1 MATAFTGHDGA
12 LCTNWAYHGITEA
25 TVALSPESAAPAGHL
40 PRHVERWHPPDPF
53 RHLHTGDQ
61 EFVAARHRLEAKGYT
76 LAATILDGCL
86 ASEMI
91 SDLEPSYCQ
100 ALVSHTR
107 AAGGLWIADEVQSGH
122 GRTGSHMWC
131 YQRWGIT
138 PDFVTMGKPMGN
150 GVPIAAVIT
159 RRKIADK
166 FVQKH
171 GVFFST
177 FGGNPVCVAAAHAV
191 LDVLQDT
198 HVLARTAH
206 AGEALRAAMSVTTAA
221 AALPSHVRGVGLMNC
236 LELVTDHESQ
246 RPNTQ
251 LASCL
256 KNALRRRGVLVGT
269 TGQHSN
275 MLKIRP
281 PLAFTAA
288 EVPVFAEALAAAIEE
303 CKNLHA
309 KSRL

>member
-1 MATAFTGHDGA
+1 MYECMYIFKFICMY
-12 LCTNWAYHGITEA
+12 LCMYIC
-25 TVALSPESAAPAGHL
+25 LCIYL
-40 PRHVERWHPPDPF
+40 YIYI
-53 RHLHTGDQ
+53 
-61 EFVAARHRLEAKGYT
+61 YT
-76 LAATILDGCL
+76 PIYICT
-86 ASEMI
+86 
-91 SDLEPSYCQ
+91 YNQ
-100 ALVSHTR
+100 
-107 AAGGLWIADEVQSGH
+107 
-122 GRTGSHMWC
+122 
-131 YQRWGIT
+131 
-138 PDFVTMGKPMGN
+138 GN

-206 AGEALRAAMSVTTAA
+206 AGEALRAAMSATTAA

-288 EVPVFAEALAAAIEE
+288 EVRVRVCVWPPRCVCVYGGGCLCVYISIHVQRNLLCTRAHACTRTRIVRACVCTHTHIHRQKAL
-303 CKNLHA
+303 LR
-309 KSRL
+309 S

>member
-1 MATAFTGHDGA
+1 M
-12 LCTNWAYHGITEA
+12 
-25 TVALSPESAAPAGHL
+25 
-40 PRHVERWHPPDPF
+40 
-53 RHLHTGDQ
+53 
-61 EFVAARHRLEAKGYT
+61 
-76 LAATILDGCL
+76 
-86 ASEMI
+86 
-91 SDLEPSYCQ
+91 
-100 ALVSHTR
+100 
-107 AAGGLWIADEVQSGH
+107 
-122 GRTGSHMWC
+122 
-131 YQRWGIT
+131 
-138 PDFVTMGKPMGN
+138 
-150 GVPIAAVIT
+150 PIAAVIT
-159 RRKIADK
+159 RRIIADK

-206 AGEALRAAMSVTTAA
+206 AGEALRAAMSATTAA

-246 RPNTQ
+246 RPDSQ

-288 EVPVFAEALAAAIEE
+288 EVRVRVCVAAEARVCVCVGGVFVCVYI
-303 CKNLHA
+303 CMHVQRNLLCTRAHA
-309 KSRL
+309 CTRTRIVRACVCTHTHIQRQKALLHS